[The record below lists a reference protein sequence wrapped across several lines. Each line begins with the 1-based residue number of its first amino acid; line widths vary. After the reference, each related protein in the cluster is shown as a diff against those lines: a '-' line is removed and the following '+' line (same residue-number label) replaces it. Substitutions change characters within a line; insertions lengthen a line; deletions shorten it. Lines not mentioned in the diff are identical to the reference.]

1 MKNKKKKSNQ
11 INHYMYEDD
20 FNGIDPAKGIKKEK
34 RRAKR
39 QNQKKNLKNMTDPGA
54 WEELEDMYDD
64 FE

>member
-11 INHYMYEDD
+11 VNHYMYEDD

-34 RRAKR
+34 RRASR
-39 QNQKKNLKNMTDPGA
+39 HNQKKNLKNMKDPGA